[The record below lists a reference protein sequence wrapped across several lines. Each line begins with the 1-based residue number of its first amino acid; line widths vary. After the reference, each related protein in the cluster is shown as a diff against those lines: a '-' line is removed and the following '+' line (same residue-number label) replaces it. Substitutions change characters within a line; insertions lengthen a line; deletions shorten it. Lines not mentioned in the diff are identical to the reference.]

1 MPSRPA
7 TVVTCGAKPGS
18 DPGTETHTKGAGY
31 NMEPAISHAVV
42 PLETKG
48 HRSHMCG
55 IVGYVGPRPIVDV
68 LVPGLAHLEYRG
80 YDSAGIALNHGSSFS
95 VLKRAGRIVDLA
107 ELVARESPVEAISGI
122 GHTRWA
128 THGAPNSENAHPH
141 VDCTRGV
148 VVVHNGIIENWV
160 ALKERLLAKGHM
172 FESETD
178 TEVVAH
184 MIEEMADLPLVEAVR
199 RVMNQA
205 DGSLALAVMRLSE
218 PDVLVGARRGSPLVV
233 GRGDGENFLASDIP
247 AFLEHTREMVIVDD
261 NRVVEMT
268 AGAVRLTDLEGS
280 EIETRQHKVEWGLEA
295 AEKGGYATFMLKEIY
310 EQPYA
315 ITDTLA
321 GRVSPTG
328 AVVLNELE
336 LDDGFLRSVDKVF
349 VVACGTSY
357 HAAMMAKYAIE
368 RWTRLPV
375 EIDIASEFR
384 YRDPV
389 LDARS
394 LVIGISQ
401 SGETIDTLAAVRHAK
416 AQGSTV
422 VGVSN
427 VVESALAREA
437 DAVLYTRAGP
447 EIGVA
452 ATKTFT
458 AQLVAMQLFGLHLAQ
473 VRESLDPGA
482 IEAMARAMLR
492 LPEQVEAVLAASGE
506 IEKMSRSWID
516 TRDFF
521 FLGRSGDFP
530 VAMEGALKLKEIAY
544 VRAEGYAAGE
554 MKHGPIALI
563 EDGVVVVGV
572 ATDSHVQAKTLSNM
586 EEMKARG
593 ATIVLVAE
601 EGDELG
607 DVADHVIRVPAGPDL
622 VCTVTA
628 VVPLQLLAYHLAA
641 ARGTDV
647 DKPRNLAKTVTV
659 E

>member
-1 MPSRPA
+1 
-7 TVVTCGAKPGS
+7 
-18 DPGTETHTKGAGY
+18 
-31 NMEPAISHAVV
+31 
-42 PLETKG
+42 
-48 HRSHMCG
+48 MCG
-55 IVGYVGPRPIVDV
+55 IVGYVGHRPVVDV

-80 YDSAGIALNHGSSFS
+80 YDSAGVALNTSGGIE
-95 VLKRAGRIVDLA
+95 VIKTAGRIADL
-107 ELVARESPVEAISGI
+107 EGLVAAADDSGATSGI

-128 THGAPNSENAHPH
+128 THGAPNTTNAHPH
-141 VDCTRGV
+141 SDQSGDV
-148 VVVHNGIIENWV
+148 VVVHNGIVENW
-160 ALKERLLAKGHM
+160 ADLKRKLVEQGHT
-172 FESETD
+172 FSSDTD

-184 MIEEMADLPLVEAVR
+184 MIGDLADLPLAEAVR
-199 RVMNQA
+199 QVMGEA
-205 DGSLALAVMRLSE
+205 EGALALAVIRRSE
-218 PDVLVGARRGSPLVV
+218 PDLIVGARRGSPLVV

-247 AFLEHTREMVIVDD
+247 AFLEHTREMVIIDD
-261 NRVVEMT
+261 DRVVEVQPT
-268 AGAVRLTDLEGS
+268 SVTIYDLEGN
-280 EIETRQHKVEWGLEA
+280 EIEPEHRKIEWDFEA
-295 AEKGGYATFMLKEIY
+295 AEKGGFPTFMLKEIH
-310 EQPYA
+310 EQPSA
-315 ITDTLA
+315 LVDTLA
-321 GRVSPTG
+321 GRVSDTG
-328 AVVLNELE
+328 RVVLNELE
-336 LDDGFLRSVDKVF
+336 IDPALLRAIDKVF

-401 SGETIDTLAAVRHAK
+401 SGETIDTLAAVRYAK
-416 AQGSTV
+416 AQGAILI
-422 VGVSN
+422 GVSN
-427 VVESALAREA
+427 VLDSALAREA
-437 DAVLYTRAGP
+437 HAVLYTRAGL

-458 AQLVAMQLFGLHLAQ
+458 TQLVAMQLLGLYLAQ
-473 VRESLDPGA
+473 VRGTLDPGK
-482 IEAMARAMLR
+482 IELLVSDLQK
-492 LPEQVEAVLAASGE
+492 LPAQVEGVLANSAE
-506 IEKMSRSWID
+506 IEDLARSWVD
-516 TRDFF
+516 VRDYF

-572 ATDSHVQAKTLSNM
+572 ATDGHVKAKTLSNM

-593 ATIVLVAE
+593 GTIVLVAE
-601 EGDELG
+601 EGDDLNG
-607 DVADHVIRVPAGPDL
+607 VSDHVIRVPSGPDL
-622 VCTVTA
+622 LCTVTA
-628 VVPLQLLAYHLAA
+628 VIPLQLLAYHVAT
-641 ARGTDV
+641 ARGLDV

>member
-1 MPSRPA
+1 
-7 TVVTCGAKPGS
+7 
-18 DPGTETHTKGAGY
+18 
-31 NMEPAISHAVV
+31 
-42 PLETKG
+42 
-48 HRSHMCG
+48 MCG
-55 IVGYVGPRPIVDV
+55 IVGYVGPRQVIDV
-68 LVPGLAHLEYRG
+68 LMPGLARLEYRG
-80 YDSAGIALNHGSSFS
+80 YDSAGVALNHGDRVT
-95 VLKRAGRIVDLA
+95 VLKQAGRIADLQRLVD
-107 ELVARESPVEAISGI
+107 REDLSGAHSGI

-128 THGAPNSENAHPH
+128 THGAPNTGNAHPH
-141 VDCTRGV
+141 LDCSRDV

-160 ALKERLLAKGHM
+160 ELKSKLVENGHE
-172 FESETD
+172 FDSDTD

-184 MIEEMADLPLVEAVR
+184 LIEEMKDLTLADAARAV
-199 RVMNQA
+199 MKLS
-205 DGSLALAVMRLSE
+205 DGALALVVMRRSE
-218 PDVLVGARRGSPLVV
+218 PDLLVGARRGSPLVV

-247 AFLEHTREMVIVDD
+247 AFLEHTREMVVVDD
-261 NRVVEMT
+261 DRIVELT
-268 AGAVRLTDLEGS
+268 PEGVTITDLEGNS
-280 EIETRQHKVEWGLEA
+280 IVPDERTVDWDFEA
-295 AEKGGYATFMLKEIY
+295 AERGGFDTFMLKEIF
-310 EQPYA
+310 EQPHA

-321 GRVSPTG
+321 GRV
-328 AVVLNELE
+328 ELPGRVTLDE
-336 LDDGFLRSVDKVF
+336 LTVEPETLREIDKVF
-349 VVACGTSY
+349 VIACGTSF

-389 LDARS
+389 LDHRS

-401 SGETIDTLAAVRHAK
+401 SGETIDTLAAIRYAK
-416 AQGSTV
+416 AQGSV
-422 VGVSN
+422 VIGVSN
-427 VVESALAREA
+427 VVESALARES

-458 AQLVAMQLFGLHLAQ
+458 TQLVAMQLLGLHLAQ
-473 VRESLDPGA
+473 VRGAMDPGG
-482 IEAMARAMLR
+482 IELHVKELMR
-492 LPEQVEAVLAASGE
+492 LPDLVEQVLSTADD
-506 IEKMSRSWID
+506 IERMSRSWAD

-563 EDGVVVVGV
+563 EPGVVVVGV
-572 ATDSHVQAKTLSNM
+572 ATDSHVRTKTLSNM

-593 ATIVLVAE
+593 GTIVLVAE
-601 EGDELG
+601 EGTEVG
-607 DVADHVIRVPAGPDL
+607 HVADHVILVPAGSDL
-622 VCTVTA
+622 LCTVTA
-628 VVPLQLLAYHLAA
+628 VVPLQLLAYHLATA
-641 ARGTDV
+641 KGLDV